1 MRTIRSTL
9 LVGVALFYAIGV
21 ADAQSKTIEGDTV
34 SVTVTIE
41 AIEAGTRTLT
51 VKDAEGFYETIQV
64 PPEIKRFSELKVGD
78 KITTRYYDNV
88 VVRLKKPGEPAVDVD
103 SEAVTRGKGARP
115 AGTASS
121 QRTITVT
128 VTAIDPKTASISVS
142 GPNGWKYSQRVDD
155 KKALAQLKVGDRLDL
170 TWTEAV
176 MLSVESAK

>member
-1 MRTIRSTL
+1 MVKSTL
-9 LVGVALFYAIGV
+9 LAGMALLYVTGVAG
-21 ADAQSKTIEGDTV
+21 AQTKVLEGDSV
-34 SVTVTIE
+34 SVTVTVE
-41 AIEAGTRTLT
+41 GIEAGTRTLT

-64 PPEIKRFSELKVGD
+64 PAEIKRFSELKVGD

-88 VVRLKKPGEPAVDVD
+88 VVRLKKPGEAALDVE
-103 SEAVTRGKGARP
+103 SEALTPGKGKRP

-121 QRTITVT
+121 QRTITAT
-128 VTAIDPKTASISVS
+128 ITAIDLKNSSISVS
-142 GPNGWKYSQRVDD
+142 GPNGWKYSRRVDD